1 MSKAL
6 PRRDTKG
13 VLMTGIVKKGLTKT
27 QETFLD
33 SLFSNGGNVIE
44 AMEIAKYHPGSR
56 SNLLNCLRNEIAE
69 RTKSSLAGAAAKS
82 AKRMEEALDADGT
95 IPTSQMETRMKA
107 AADILDRVGVGK
119 RQEIDIRAEV
129 VHGVVLLP
137 AKKKETTINHVG

>member
-1 MSKAL
+1 
-6 PRRDTKG
+6 
-13 VLMTGIVKKGLTKT
+13 MTGIVKKGLTKK

-33 SLFSNGGNVIE
+33 SLFSNGGNIIE
-44 AMEIAKYHPGSR
+44 AMEVSEYHPGSR
-56 SNLLNCLRNEIAE
+56 SNLLNGLRNEIAE

-119 RQEIDIRAEV
+119 RQEVDIRAEV

-137 AKKKETTINHVG
+137 AKKKETTINYVG

>member
-1 MSKAL
+1 
-6 PRRDTKG
+6 
-13 VLMTGIVKKGLTKT
+13 MTGIVKKGLTKK

-33 SLFSNGGNVIE
+33 SLFSNGGNIIE
-44 AMEIAKYHPGSR
+44 AMEVSEYHPGSR
-56 SNLLNCLRNEIAE
+56 SNLLNSLRNEIAE

-119 RQEIDIRAEV
+119 RQEVDIRAEV

-137 AKKKETTINHVG
+137 AKKKETTINYVG

>member
-1 MSKAL
+1 
-6 PRRDTKG
+6 
-13 VLMTGIVKKGLTKT
+13 MTGIVKNGLTKK

-33 SLFSNGGNVIE
+33 SLFSNGGNIIE
-44 AMEIAKYHPGSR
+44 AMEVSEYHPGSR
-56 SNLLNCLRNEIAE
+56 SNLLNSLRNEIAE

-119 RQEIDIRAEV
+119 RQEVDIRAEV
-129 VHGVVLLP
+129 VHGIVLLP
-137 AKKKETTINHVG
+137 AKKKETTINYVG

>member
-1 MSKAL
+1 VSKAL

-13 VLMTGIVKKGLTKT
+13 VLMTGIVKKGLTKK

-56 SNLLNCLRNEIAE
+56 SNLLNSLRNEIAE

-107 AADILDRVGVGK
+107 ASDILDRVGVGK

>member
-1 MSKAL
+1 
-6 PRRDTKG
+6 
-13 VLMTGIVKKGLTKT
+13 MTGIVKKGLTKK

-33 SLFSNGGNVIE
+33 SLFSNGGNIVE
-44 AMEIAKYHPGSR
+44 AMEVSEYHPGSR
-56 SNLLNCLRNEIAE
+56 SNLLNGLRNEIAE

-119 RQEIDIRAEV
+119 RQEVDIRAEV

-137 AKKKETTINHVG
+137 AKKKETTINYVG

>member
-1 MSKAL
+1 
-6 PRRDTKG
+6 
-13 VLMTGIVKKGLTKT
+13 MTGIVKKGLTKK

-33 SLFSNGGNVIE
+33 SLFSNGGNIIE
-44 AMEIAKYHPGSR
+44 AMEVSEYHPGSR
-56 SNLLNCLRNEIAE
+56 SNLLNSLRNEIAE

-107 AADILDRVGVGK
+107 AADILDRVGVSK

-137 AKKKETTINHVG
+137 AKKKETTINYVG

>member
-1 MSKAL
+1 
-6 PRRDTKG
+6 
-13 VLMTGIVKKGLTKT
+13 MTGIVKKGLTKK

-33 SLFSNGGNVIE
+33 SLFSNGGNIIE
-44 AMEIAKYHPGSR
+44 AMEVSEYHPGSR
-56 SNLLNCLRNEIAE
+56 SNLLYSLRNEIAE

-119 RQEIDIRAEV
+119 RQEVDIRAEV

-137 AKKKETTINHVG
+137 AKKKETTINYVG

>member
-1 MSKAL
+1 
-6 PRRDTKG
+6 
-13 VLMTGIVKKGLTKT
+13 MTGIVEKGLTKK

-33 SLFSNGGNVIE
+33 SLFTNGGNVVE
-44 AMEIAKYHPGSR
+44 AMEVSEYHPGSR
-56 SNLLNCLRNEIAE
+56 SHHLNGLRNEIAE

-119 RQEIDIRAEV
+119 RQEVDIRAEV

-137 AKKKETTINHVG
+137 AKKKETTINYVG

>member
-1 MSKAL
+1 
-6 PRRDTKG
+6 
-13 VLMTGIVKKGLTKT
+13 MTGIVKKGLTKK

-33 SLFSNGGNVIE
+33 SLFSNGGNIIE
-44 AMEIAKYHPGSR
+44 AMEVSEYHPGSR
-56 SNLLNCLRNEIAE
+56 SNLLNSLRNEIAE

-119 RQEIDIRAEV
+119 RQEVDIRAEI

-137 AKKKETTINHVG
+137 AKKKETTINYVG